1 MKKTIAILLACMTLV
16 LCAVSAY
23 AGYEIYDVQPQANCC
38 SNFSGYATEILH
50 HTKLGDL
57 VSRNVS
63 TTVHRVVEGS
73 TSGQKQILCAHI
85 EVLATS
91 NAHITQ
97 TSITQQNGIP
107 CIFVGNTIFII
118 TTGVY
123 HEEDFIMSFCYTM
136 SVFAALLSIRQ

>member
-1 MKKTIAILLACMTLV
+1 MRGMRFTMFSRKQIVAQTSLGMLQRFCTIQNWVA
-16 LCAVSAY
+16 
-23 AGYEIYDVQPQANCC
+23 
-38 SNFSGYATEILH
+38 
-50 HTKLGDL
+50 L

-97 TSITQQNGIP
+97 TSITQPNGIP
-107 CIFVGNTIFII
+107 CIFVGNTIFTI

-123 HEEDFIMSFCYTM
+123 HEEDFILSFCYTM